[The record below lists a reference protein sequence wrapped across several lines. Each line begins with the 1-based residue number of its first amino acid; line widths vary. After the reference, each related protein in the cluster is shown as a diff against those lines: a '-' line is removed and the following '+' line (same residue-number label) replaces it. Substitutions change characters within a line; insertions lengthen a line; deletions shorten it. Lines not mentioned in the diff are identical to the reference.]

1 MWFDSV
7 SVVILLTLFPFLSHL
22 FFSLLPVAQAA
33 SLVYAQTGNGVT
45 ELSSVTHYPSH
56 SLLSVICLLLR
67 CSPWKSENPH
77 DTELF
82 LPDIYWEKQAW
93 RDYFFFLLS
102 WTHSATVQSVGLK
115 APTTYQTLV
124 CEWQNLWATVEQCQM
139 PVWLKMLLGST
150 YSFLLHFN
158 PEFSLYCIMR
168 HCILDHK
175 KKKEQGAR
183 IETDKY
189 SWA

>member
-1 MWFDSV
+1 MCFSFEFEIETESLFLTFQITRFSQAVFSQCDLTALV
-7 SVVILLTLFPFLSHL
+7 LLFFSPCFHFCHIS

-93 RDYFFFLLS
+93 RDYFFFCLAEHIQLQFS
-102 WTHSATVQSVGLK
+102 QWVLK
-115 APTTYQTLV
+115 LQPHT
-124 CEWQNLWATVEQCQM
+124 
-139 PVWLKMLLGST
+139 
-150 YSFLLHFN
+150 
-158 PEFSLYCIMR
+158 R
-168 HCILDHK
+168 H
-175 KKKEQGAR
+175 
-183 IETDKY
+183 
-189 SWA
+189 